1 MALRNGPLLSKMK
14 EPLFLEPL
22 FPDRSSGENLAV
34 QLARRLR
41 DAIERR
47 ELAPGMRLLGTRQL
61 ASRLGLGRNTVA
73 LAFEELTAQ
82 GYLEARA
89 GAGTFVASI
98 GLKQRARRPRQTWP
112 QPARARRAASLRSY
126 FGVARGSGPLRPG
139 VPDLAGFPHATW
151 MRCAR
156 EALGILRQ
164 EVDYGASA
172 GLRIL
177 QEAIAMHVRQFRGVT
192 TQPEHVIVL
201 EGAQAAMHLA
211 AFVLAEPGDRIAVE
225 DPCYALARA
234 AFEAY
239 GLRVAAVRVDAR
251 GMDVERLPHDAKL
264 AFVTPTHQF
273 PLGGLLPVARR
284 NALLAWAKRWN
295 AYILE
300 DDYDSEFTSK
310 TRPLPALQS
319 LDRDERVLY
328 IGSFSKT
335 LAPAVRLG
343 YLIVPPHLAGAFR
356 VARASTSLGV
366 SPQLQSTAAFFITH
380 GHFARH
386 IRRMN
391 VLYERRRAI
400 LTGTLRARLHRAFC
414 IGPTSTGLHVAVTGA
429 RGFADTRLTSASDPD
444 RYVALSELCIERR
457 DCSGILLGFA
467 NGDDSA
473 IERAAIRVA
482 GLLNSRV

>member
-1 MALRNGPLLSKMK
+1 MK
-14 EPLFLEPL
+14 EPVFLEPL

-47 ELAPGMRLLGTRQL
+47 ELAPGTRLLGTRQL

-98 GLKQRARRPRQTWP
+98 GLKQRARRSRQTWP

-139 VPDLAGFPHATW
+139 VPDLAAFPHATW

-156 EALGILRQ
+156 KALGILRQ

-177 QEAIAMHVRQFRGVT
+177 QEAIATHVRQFRGVT

-211 AFVLAEPGDRIAVE
+211 AFVLAEPGDRIAIE

-251 GMDVERLPHDAKL
+251 GLDVERLPHDAKL

-284 NALLAWAKRWN
+284 IALLAWAKRSN

-343 YLIVPPHLAGAFR
+343 YLIVPPHLAARLPRRAREHEPRGLAASASHGR
-356 VARASTSLGV
+356 LLHHPRPLRASYSANERALRAAARHPYRDVARTSSSCFLYWPNLDRPSRRRHRRPWICGHAVDLRKRSRSLRRPLGAVHRAARLFGYPAGLRQRRRFGDRAS
-366 SPQLQSTAAFFITH
+366 
-380 GHFARH
+380 RH
-386 IRRMN
+386 T
-391 VLYERRRAI
+391 RRRA
-400 LTGTLRARLHRAFC
+400 
-414 IGPTSTGLHVAVTGA
+414 P
-429 RGFADTRLTSASDPD
+429 
-444 RYVALSELCIERR
+444 
-457 DCSGILLGFA
+457 
-467 NGDDSA
+467 
-473 IERAAIRVA
+473 
-482 GLLNSRV
+482 